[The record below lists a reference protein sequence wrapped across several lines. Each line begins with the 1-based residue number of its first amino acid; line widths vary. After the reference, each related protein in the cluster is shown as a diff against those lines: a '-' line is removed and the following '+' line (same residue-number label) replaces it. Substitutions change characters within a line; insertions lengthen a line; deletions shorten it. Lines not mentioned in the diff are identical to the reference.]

1 MASTAQPHQT
11 NRLITILA
19 RTYVILALPFLLALI
34 SIRLVMTPFFL
45 QIEYNLPGFPEDYYG
60 FTREDRLDYA
70 PSALEYLLNGADID
84 FLGDLRFPD
93 GSSMYNVRE
102 LHHMRDVKS
111 VTQYAYLLA
120 VIGSMI
126 FIIAMLYLYVHN
138 QQILRHALWT
148 GAFLTFGIIAAIIII
163 AILNWD
169 FFLHRISHTLF
180 Q

>member
-1 MASTAQPHQT
+1 M
-11 NRLITILA
+11 
-19 RTYVILALPFLLALI
+19 ILALPFLLALI

-84 FLGDLRFPD
+84 FLGDLHFPD

-120 VIGSMI
+120 VIGGVI
-126 FIIAMLYLYVHN
+126 FIVAMLYLYV
-138 QQILRHALWT
+138 A
-148 GAFLTFGIIAAIIII
+148 
-163 AILNWD
+163 
-169 FFLHRISHTLF
+169 
-180 Q
+180 